1 MLNSR
6 ILLPNLRYVFSVAT
20 GLFQANFI
28 YGPTM
33 YFWHPIY
40 YFYEDSFQFINM
52 DRVWQTL
59 LYTWWNSMWP
69 VVEYLRLNTASPLF
83 YRV

>member
-33 YFWHPIY
+33 YF
-40 YFYEDSFQFINM
+40 
-52 DRVWQTL
+52 
-59 LYTWWNSMWP
+59 
-69 VVEYLRLNTASPLF
+69 
-83 YRV
+83 